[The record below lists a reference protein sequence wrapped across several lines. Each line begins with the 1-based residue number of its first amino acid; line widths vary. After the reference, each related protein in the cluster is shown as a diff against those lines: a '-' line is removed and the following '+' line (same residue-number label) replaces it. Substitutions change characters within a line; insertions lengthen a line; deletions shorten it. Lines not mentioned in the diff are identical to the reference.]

1 MGGGSRAASDLNAST
16 KGHTLVQVAYLTK
29 STPNRGLGLVY
40 IGNWSLPVSNMA
52 EAEARILTDYL
63 IVPASLPGIVTFEQ
77 FQSFFPTLT
86 RNSPLLRSLWKDLRS
101 QRDIAIDHVAAAIE
115 LEAERGKVMRREVM
129 RQRRDVTAEEI
140 DGEIEL
146 ERAVSGYTCYKSES
160 FSNSCSSLL
169 ETLAS
174 KAPSI
179 PWIPFYRSSKALRM
193 RSRQI
198 LSVWRKKKRLL
209 QSL

>member
-1 MGGGSRAASDLNAST
+1 
-16 KGHTLVQVAYLTK
+16 
-29 STPNRGLGLVY
+29 
-40 IGNWSLPVSNMA
+40 MA

-63 IVPASLPGIVTFEQ
+63 IVPASLPGVVTFEQ
-77 FQSFFPTLT
+77 FQSFFPAST

-129 RQRRDVTAEEI
+129 RQRRDVAAEEI

-146 ERAVSGYTCYKSES
+146 ERAVSRFICSWSKRC
-160 FSNSCSSLL
+160 SNSCSSLL
-169 ETLAS
+169 ETLVS

-179 PWIPFYRSSKALRM
+179 RSIAFCKSSKALHM
-193 RSRQI
+193 HWRQT
-198 LSVWRKKKRLL
+198 LRVWRRRSKFS
-209 QSL
+209 QSR

>member
-1 MGGGSRAASDLNAST
+1 MGRAAASDSNAST
-16 KGHTLVQVAYLTK
+16 NGRLLARTAYSTK
-29 STPNRGLGLVY
+29 FTAKLRNCAIFTSKVILFWLEK
-40 IGNWSLPVSNMA
+40 MA

-77 FQSFFPTLT
+77 FQSFFPAST

-129 RQRRDVTAEEI
+129 RQRRDVAAEEI

-146 ERAVSGYTCYKSES
+146 ERAVSRFICYKSRRC
-160 FSNSCSSLL
+160 SNSCSSSL

-179 PWIPFYRSSKALRM
+179 PSIAFCRSSKALHM
-193 RSRQI
+193 HWRQT
-198 LSVWRKKKRLL
+198 LSVWRRKSRSS
-209 QSL
+209 QSR